1 MEEVRPS
8 YPMNL
13 WPESVASNQQHSKIP
28 ENFDK
33 YLHEDEL
40 ERVGTGFYWRVQG
53 VMRWERSRVE
63 MNVEKEK
70 EPQEKEQFSCL
81 LHVAGSHG

>member
-1 MEEVRPS
+1 M
-8 YPMNL
+8 
-13 WPESVASNQQHSKIP
+13 
-28 ENFDK
+28 
-33 YLHEDEL
+33 

-53 VMRWERSRVE
+53 VMRWGRSRVE